1 MYRVKP
7 FKRIEVKQIWTVSA
21 LGVLL
26 SLSHNQF
33 VLSQLAQNV
42 SRLRESFLTRYG
54 RKLQGVLY
62 QLGNVLCNLSLVRS
76 YTHLLSVPAL
86 RKVELKFRK
95 KMDQFSFLWHY
106 PPTPPLTHVSA
117 FTSHVSEK
125 HGLGVGWAGNF
136 PKPKL
141 IQKIARV

>member
-1 MYRVKP
+1 MYRAKP
-7 FKRIEVKQIWTVSA
+7 FKRNEVKQIWTVSA

-62 QLGNVLCNLSLVRS
+62 QLGNVLYNLSLVRS

-95 KMDQFSFLWHY
+95 KMDQFSFL
-106 PPTPPLTHVSA
+106 
-117 FTSHVSEK
+117 
-125 HGLGVGWAGNF
+125 
-136 PKPKL
+136 
-141 IQKIARV
+141 

>member
-1 MYRVKP
+1 MYTAKP
-7 FKRIEVKQIWTVSA
+7 FKRNEVKQIWTVSA

-95 KMDQFSFLWHY
+95 KKWISLAFCDTTH
-106 PPTPPLTHVSA
+106 PPHP
-117 FTSHVSEK
+117 
-125 HGLGVGWAGNF
+125 
-136 PKPKL
+136 
-141 IQKIARV
+141 